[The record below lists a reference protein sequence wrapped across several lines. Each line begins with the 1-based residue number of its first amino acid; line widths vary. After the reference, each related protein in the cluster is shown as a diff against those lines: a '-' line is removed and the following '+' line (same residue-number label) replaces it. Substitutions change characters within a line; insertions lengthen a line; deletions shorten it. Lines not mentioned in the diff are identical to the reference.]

1 MVFDVFFKSNI
12 AAVGGK
18 YENKKHRLWQLWFI
32 RSDTSYIWQQHKKV
46 YTKDNCN
53 LDELKKDLSLIF
65 KSNIKELKD
74 ITNKKIMRDNII
86 LKGGI

>member
-1 MVFDVFFKSNI
+1 MKIKSIDYGNYDLLEAI
-12 AAVGGK
+12 QVI
-18 YENKKHRLWQLWFI
+18 YDNN
-32 RSDTSYIWQQHKKV
+32 TKKV

-65 KSNIKELKD
+65 KSDIKELKD